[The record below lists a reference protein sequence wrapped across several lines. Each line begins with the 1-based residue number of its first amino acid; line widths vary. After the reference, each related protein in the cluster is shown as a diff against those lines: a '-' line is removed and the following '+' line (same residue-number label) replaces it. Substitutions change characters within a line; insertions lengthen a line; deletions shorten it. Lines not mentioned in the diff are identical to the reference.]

1 MKGVGFMNKKSLIL
15 FMFIFTG
22 YCFSIPSQ
30 YEKDSTTDVTFFDF
44 PHDVNRIFATPT
56 ADVLKSLDLN
66 IILGG
71 AFGFEESS
79 GFLGNVAL
87 GLGGIADIE
96 VNTGSLLGA
105 LANVN
110 QNIPTITLKGKFY
123 KGTGNFPAIAIGLR
137 SSNDWDRTK
146 IYESGIRAS
155 EPDLYYEGLRNVDY
169 EARITTAFIAFSK
182 NANENLSLHA
192 GGGISDLRYRN
203 VRLGWA
209 SPSMDSHS
217 SFSHGEIQKKQLGY
231 VFGGLIYTINERTQ
245 LMFEAQTMPYFN
257 VNVKNK
263 TIVPKQRG
271 LMVAGIRSAVSK
283 VLLFDT
289 GIRYQS
295 NYKGIADTQ
304 IRLSL
309 SFFISLP
316 S

>member
-1 MKGVGFMNKKSLIL
+1 MNKKSLIL
-15 FMFIFTG
+15 CMFIFAG
-22 YCFSIPSQ
+22 YGFSIPIQ
-30 YEKDSTTDVTFFDF
+30 DENDKTGEVIPFHF

-79 GFLGNVAL
+79 AFLGNVAL

-110 QNIPTITLKGKFY
+110 QNIPTITLKGKIF
-123 KGTGNFPAIAIGLR
+123 KGTGNYPAIAIGLR

-155 EPDLYYEGLRNVDY
+155 EPELYNEGLRNLDY
-169 EARITTAFIAFSK
+169 EARITTAFVAFSK

-203 VRLGWA
+203 VRLGW
-209 SPSMDSHS
+209 
-217 SFSHGEIQKKQLGY
+217 SFQYEYISDDVIKKKQLGY
-231 VFGGLIYTINERTQ
+231 VFGGLIFTINERTQ
-245 LMFEAQTMPYFN
+245 LMFEAQTMPYFS
-257 VNVKNK
+257 VNTKNK

-309 SFFISLP
+309 SIFISLP

>member
-1 MKGVGFMNKKSLIL
+1 MKGVGDMKKKSLIV
-15 FMFIFTG
+15 FILTFTS
-22 YCFSIPSQ
+22 YCFSNANQ
-30 YEKDSTTDVTFFDF
+30 DEANTQKVQAFQF
-44 PHDVNRIFATPT
+44 PHDINRIFASPT
-56 ADVLKSLDLN
+56 ADVLKSLDVN

-79 GFLGNVAL
+79 NFLGNIAL
-87 GLGGIADIE
+87 GLGGVADIE

-110 QNIPTITLKGKFY
+110 QNIPTIVLKGKIY
-123 KGTGNFPAIAIGLR
+123 QGSEKFPSIAIGLR

-146 IYESGIRAS
+146 IFESGIRTS
-155 EPDLYYEGLRNVDY
+155 EPNLYNEGLRNVDY

-182 NANENLSLHA
+182 NAYENLSFHA

-203 VRLGWA
+203 VRLSWNYGYSDDGA
-209 SPSMDSHS
+209 IH
-217 SFSHGEIQKKQLGY
+217 KKQLGY
-231 VFGGLIYTINERTQ
+231 VFGGLIFTINERTQ
-245 LMFEAQTMPYFN
+245 LMVEAQSMPYFN
-257 VNVKNK
+257 VSTKDR
-263 TIVPKQRG
+263 TIVPKQRS

-295 NYKGIADTQ
+295 NYKGLADTQ

-309 SFFISLP
+309 SFFISIP
-316 S
+316 T

>member
-1 MKGVGFMNKKSLIL
+1 MKGVGDMMKKSFIM
-15 FMFIFTG
+15 FMLTFTS
-22 YCFSIPSQ
+22 YCFSIANQ
-30 YEKDSTTDVTFFDF
+30 DEANTQKVLAFQF
-44 PHDVNRIFATPT
+44 PHDINRIFASPT
-56 ADVLKSLDLN
+56 ADVLKSLDVN

-79 GFLGNVAL
+79 NFLGNVAL
-87 GLGGIADIE
+87 GLGGVADIE

-110 QNIPTITLKGKFY
+110 QNIPTIVLKGKIY
-123 KGTGNFPAIAIGLR
+123 EGSEKYPAIAIGLR

-146 IYESGIRAS
+146 IFESGIRTS
-155 EPDLYYEGLRNVDY
+155 EPDLYNEGLRNVDY

-203 VRLGWA
+203 VRLGWNLYSYSDDGA
-209 SPSMDSHS
+209 
-217 SFSHGEIQKKQLGY
+217 INKKQLGY
-231 VFGGLIYTINERTQ
+231 VFGGFIFTINERTQ
-245 LMFEAQTMPYFN
+245 FMFEAQTMPYFN
-257 VNVKNK
+257 VSTKDR

-295 NYKGIADTQ
+295 NYKGLADTQ

-309 SFFISLP
+309 SFFISIP

>member
-1 MKGVGFMNKKSLIL
+1 MIKKSVIL
-15 FMFIFTG
+15 FMLILPG
-22 YCFSIPSQ
+22 YCFSSASQ
-30 YEKDSTTDVTFFDF
+30 DDNDKETKTFQF
-44 PHDVNRIFATPT
+44 PHDLNRIFATPT

-79 GFLGNVAL
+79 AFLGNVAL

-110 QNIPTITLKGKFY
+110 QNIPTITLKGKIY
-123 KGTGNFPAIAIGLR
+123 KGTENYPAIAVGLR

-155 EPDLYYEGLRNVDY
+155 EPELYNEGLRNVDY

-182 NANENLSLHA
+182 NANENLSMHA

-203 VRLGWA
+203 IRLGWA
-209 SPSMDSHS
+209 YMYEYTDD
-217 SFSHGEIQKKQLGY
+217 GAINKKQLVY

-245 LMFEAQTMPYFN
+245 FMFEAQTMPYFN
-257 VNVKNK
+257 VNTKNR

-271 LMVAGIRSAVSK
+271 LMVVGIRSAVSK

>member
-1 MKGVGFMNKKSLIL
+1 ML
-15 FMFIFTG
+15 IFTG
-22 YCFSIPSQ
+22 YCFSVAKQDANNKPDEVKPFQ
-30 YEKDSTTDVTFFDF
+30 F
-44 PHDVNRIFATPT
+44 PHDVNKIFATPT

-79 GFLGNVAL
+79 AFLGNIAL
-87 GLGGIADIE
+87 GLGGVADVE

-110 QNIPTITLKGKFY
+110 QNIPTITLKGKIY
-123 KGTGNFPAIAIGLR
+123 TGAENYPAIAIGLR
-137 SSNDWDRTK
+137 SSNDWDRTR

-155 EPDLYYEGLRNVDY
+155 EPNLYEEGLRNVDY
-169 EARITTAFIAFSK
+169 EARITTAFVAFSK
-182 NANENLSLHA
+182 NVNENLSLHA

-203 VRLGWA
+203 VRLGWYLYDYT
-209 SPSMDSHS
+209 SNN
-217 SFSHGEIQKKQLGY
+217 EINKKQLGY
-231 VFGGLIYTINERTQ
+231 AFGGFIYTINERAQ
-245 LMFEAQTMPYFN
+245 FMFEAQTMPYFN
-257 VNVKNK
+257 VSTKDR
-263 TIVPKQRG
+263 TIIPKQRG

-295 NYKGIADTQ
+295 NYKGLADTQ

-309 SFFISLP
+309 SFFISIP